1 MDVTLRILRFN
12 PERDKKPHFETYHLD
27 AHPTYK
33 ILDCLLHIKSEQDG
47 TLTFRKSCVH
57 GICGSDAM
65 KINGKAALACQRLL
79 KDYRT
84 RKFVIEPLPGF
95 PVLKDLV
102 VDFSCF
108 FTNLQRI
115 MPWFINDDPK
125 PKDSEQLQSPEQ
137 AEEILEAVKCI
148 LCGSCTASCP
158 SSWMSL
164 DYLGP
169 AALLKAFRFIA
180 DSRDRAT
187 DERIRVVNSQDGA
200 WRCHTIFNCVEA
212 CPKEINVTDHIVRLR
227 KKIFMSRI

>member
-12 PERDKKPHFETYHLD
+12 PERDSKSHFETYHLD
-27 AHPTYK
+27 AHPTFK
-33 ILDCLLHIKSEQDG
+33 ILDCLLQLKNMQDG
-47 TLTFRKSCVH
+47 SLTFRKSCVH

-65 KINGKAALACQRLL
+65 KINGKAALACQRLVR
-79 KDYRT
+79 DYRAS
-84 RKFVIEPLPGF
+84 KFVIEPLPGF

-115 MPWFINDDPK
+115 LPWFINDEPK
-125 PKDSEQLQSPEQ
+125 PRGSEQLQSPKQ

-148 LCGSCTASCP
+148 LCGSCAASCP

-180 DSRDRAT
+180 DSRDKAA

-212 CPKEINVTDHIVRLR
+212 CPKEINITDHITRLR
-227 KKIFMSRI
+227 KKIFMARI